1 VIGCLAGV
9 HCSTLLESH
18 AALDVAEH
26 KPQNAHFN
34 LFPGSLNA
42 GSYTSGLAHLV
53 DKMRYVLYG
62 KHRRTTIDASASA
75 HHHISAFISA
85 LEGRAHQHVQV
96 SICAGCARMVQCVKV
111 FTAHV

>member
-1 VIGCLAGV
+1 MPHLK
-9 HCSTLLESH
+9 
-18 AALDVAEH
+18 H

-75 HHHISAFISA
+75 HRHIPAFTSAS
-85 LEGRAHQHVQV
+85 EAHQHAQV
-96 SICAGCARMVQCVKV
+96 SIRAGCAGMVQCVTV
-111 FTAHV
+111 GTAHV